1 MKNIAVVAVVLPI
14 ALLVGACNQDGR
26 QRVAGPEVA
35 VEEDAVAHAAWVT
48 DRTAVAQA
56 ALAAARD
63 PNVQRAVAQVGSD
76 RLEAHPEGTVRL
88 VGRTTGG
95 QEISL
100 TSIPYRYKSDATR
113 VVYFTKAYV
122 AGATLYQT
130 SDVIGERAPRP
141 DEWGF
146 ELVQAGVN
154 PFWVKES
161 VATETVPAAEPAAVA
176 PERDPLRSPQVSW
189 KLKALVCLLAVGYAG
204 CDAGIGVSD
213 LINPVGTWE
222 VRAGSC
228 MAGAALA
235 TAACVYKGPNIRI
248 GK

>member
-63 PNVQRAVAQVGSD
+63 PNVQAAIAAVGSD
-76 RLEAHPEGTVRL
+76 RIEAHPEGTVRL
-88 VGRTTGG
+88 VGQTTTG
-95 QEISL
+95 QEISF
-100 TSIPYRYKSDATR
+100 TSIPCRYKADPTR
-113 VVYFTKAYV
+113 VVFFSKV
-122 AGATLYQT
+122 NVMGATLYQV
-130 SDVIGERAPRP
+130 SDVIGERTPRA
-141 DEWGF
+141 DEPGF
-146 ELVQAGVN
+146 ELVQAGVT

-161 VATETVPAAEPAAVA
+161 VAALSVPPASEPGMLQA
-176 PERDPLRSPQVSW
+176 PQVSW
-189 KLKALVCLLAVGYAG
+189 KLKALTCLLAVGFVG
-204 CDAGIGVSD
+204 CEAGIGVSD
-213 LINPVGTWE
+213 LINPTGTGQIRTGAC
-222 VRAGSC
+222 V
-228 MAGAALA
+228 AGAALA